1 MSFGK
6 ETHFTIK
13 GITHRIFLVFVC
25 TSLLAILYFNLTDV
39 NDLKLLASK
48 FPEIPV
54 SVRNTFLHTYKV
66 ASSLSLFFADII
78 LVGPFAYLSYFSDH
92 IKPNGNKLLNS
103 LSFFD
108 FGLLLALVFTL
119 WCIAIQFVVVNAV
132 SKTPNLLC
140 KMIDNEI
147 LAIALGVLTFV
158 WLFLLVLKVYS
169 YSAAQRK
176 ELSKYAIRF

>member
-54 SVRNTFLHTYKV
+54 SVRNTFLHIYKV
-66 ASSLSLFFADII
+66 AVFCGYYFGRAICLPKLF
-78 LVGPFAYLSYFSDH
+78 
-92 IKPNGNKLLNS
+92 
-103 LSFFD
+103 
-108 FGLLLALVFTL
+108 
-119 WCIAIQFVVVNAV
+119 
-132 SKTPNLLC
+132 
-140 KMIDNEI
+140 
-147 LAIALGVLTFV
+147 
-158 WLFLLVLKVYS
+158 
-169 YSAAQRK
+169 
-176 ELSKYAIRF
+176 